1 MPVPSEMMNTQQL
14 RKPKQIGEQ
23 PQADWRLK
31 LKTKLQKLKIV
42 LFNLGPPLLKIQ
54 IQSNL

>member
-1 MPVPSEMMNTQQL
+1 MKTNFCMPVPSEMMNTQQL

-42 LFNLGPPLLKIQ
+42 LFNLGPP
-54 IQSNL
+54 